1 MSDAHHYSFNSLKGV
16 TKGCSL
22 ALVLLSAG
30 CTSTGFS
37 KLSLLNTS
45 TPMTVGSVEKGE
57 KSDVTSDTTKTAA
70 KKGSIARLLE
80 AVSTSDAYPGEK
92 SRAQNN
98 SNSAWCRYVDANA
111 RAQSAIL
118 RSPTIAAD
126 VNDDGN
132 GGVSLA
138 FDFVDLARANLK
150 EETADAQCK
159 RYKVSNRLA
168 RIIIVAPQSLTL
180 AGNRAKA
187 NYLHAKRPK
196 LNSIKRKIKNH
207 ITNGEMTVQLG
218 TALMQHAETV
228 ALAEFRARAE
238 ADRRASIGKL
248 EEGGTRGLDSELEN
262 AERALQEI
270 DRRARSIEAVK
281 VSFSAGYGY
290 QGDSGIQSN
299 SGYGKIKLSYRL
311 GALSPVRNEYE
322 EIAARARVDALY
334 EKNRGILWQSNEMS
348 QAIDRAHSG
357 LLTQRSQLQKAL
369 GEARRNTA
377 LYVKGYEIE
386 MLQPRY
392 RAQIDEIAIEAE
404 LKGINATLIDMRRIG
419 RSLSFQ

>member
-1 MSDAHHYSFNSLKGV
+1 MSDAHHYCFNSVKRI
-16 TKGCSL
+16 TKGFSL
-22 ALVLLSAG
+22 GLALLSAG

-37 KLSLLNTS
+37 KLTMLNTS
-45 TPMTVGSVEKGE
+45 APMTVGSIIKADDLANKLKVKQ
-57 KSDVTSDTTKTAA
+57 TA
-70 KKGSIARLLE
+70 KKRSISGLLE
-80 AVSTSDAYPGEK
+80 AMSTSNAYPGEK
-92 SRAQNN
+92 VQNQRN
-98 SNSAWCRYVDANA
+98 TNSAWCRYIDANA

-118 RSPTIAAD
+118 RSPTVAAD

-132 GGVSLA
+132 GGMSLS

-159 RYKVSNRLA
+159 RYIVSNKLA
-168 RIIIVAPQSLTL
+168 RMIIIAPQSLTL

-187 NYLHAKRPK
+187 NYLTSRRRK

-207 ITNGEMTVQLG
+207 ISNGEMTVQLG

-248 EEGGTRGLDSELEN
+248 ETGSTLGLDSELED

-281 VSFSAGYGY
+281 VSVSAGYSY
-290 QGDSGIQSN
+290 QGDSGVQTN

-311 GALSPVRNEYE
+311 GALSPTRNRYE
-322 EIAARARVDALY
+322 DIAAQARVDALH
-334 EKNRGILWQSNEMS
+334 ETNRGILWQSNEMS
-348 QAIDRAHSG
+348 EAIGRAHAG
-357 LLTQRSQLQKAL
+357 LLTQRSQLLKAL

-377 LYVKGYEIE
+377 LYVRGYEIE

-404 LKGINATLIDMRRIG
+404 LKGINATLLDMRRVG
-419 RSLSFQ
+419 RNLSFK